1 MQSSQ
6 PKSFANQLFIDGSFV
21 PSLDGS
27 TIDVLNPF
35 DNTLLTRIAEAK
47 AADVD
52 RAVVAARKAFP
63 AWRDTSHENRGRLLL
78 KLADAM
84 EAHFDELAELESL
97 DTGHPVRDAKMLDVP
112 RSAACV
118 RYFGGMA
125 DKVFGSVVPTDPGF
139 LNYVLRE
146 PVGIVGGIIP
156 WNFPM
161 LSFVWKLAPALAC
174 GNCVVLKPSEVTPLS
189 ALRIAQLAAEVGFP
203 KGVINVI
210 PGYGHTAGQ
219 RIAEHPDVNKVAFT
233 GSTAVGRKILAA
245 SEGNLKRVQLE
256 LGGKGPNIVFE
267 DCDLPQAVNG
277 SLFAIFHN
285 QGQACIAGSR
295 LIVHESIADEFVDR
309 FAAVAKTIRQ
319 GDPLNP
325 ETEMGPLASRAHQE
339 KVLAFCKQ
347 AQESGNVVIGGAAPD
362 DAVLARG
369 NFVLPTMVRAGA
381 DDIFFREEVFGPFVT
396 LTTFKDEAEAIHL
409 ANATRYGLGSGL
421 WTNNLQRAHRVGRA
435 IRAGMV
441 WINCYKRSAP
451 GSPFGGVGE
460 SGYGRDLGL
469 EVLQEYTYPKSFW
482 VNYDHPTPA
491 FYKR

>member
-1 MQSSQ
+1 MSAVSSS
-6 PKSFANQLFIDGSFV
+6 SFANQLFIDGESV
-21 PSLDGS
+21 PALDGS
-27 TIDVLNPF
+27 TIEVLNPF
-35 DNTLLTRIAEAK
+35 DNSLLTRVSEAK

-52 RAVVAARKAFP
+52 RAVAAARRAFP
-63 AWRDTSHENRGRLLL
+63 AWRDTSPELRGRLLL
-78 KLADAM
+78 KLADKM
-84 EAHFDELAELESL
+84 EECFDELVELEVL
-97 DTGHPVRDAKMLDVP
+97 DTGHPVRDARLLDVP
-112 RSAACV
+112 RSAACI

-125 DKVFGSVVPTDPGF
+125 DKIFGSVVPTDKGF

-161 LSFVWKLAPALAC
+161 LSYVWKLGPALAT

-189 ALRIAQLAAEVGFP
+189 ALRIAQLASEVGFP
-203 KGVINVI
+203 KGVINVV

-219 RIAEHPDVNKVAFT
+219 RIAEHPDINKVAFT
-233 GSTAVGRKILAA
+233 GSTEIGRKILAA
-245 SEGNLKRVQLE
+245 SEGNLKRLQLE
-256 LGGKGPNIVFE
+256 LGGKGPNIVFD
-267 DCDLPQAVNG
+267 DCDLTNAVNG

-295 LIVHESIADEFVDR
+295 LIVHEKIADEFVDR
-309 FAAVAKTIRQ
+309 FTAIAKTIRQ
-319 GDPLNP
+319 GNPLDV
-325 ETEMGPLASRAHQE
+325 ETEMGPLASRAHQV
-339 KVLAFCKQ
+339 KVLDFCRQ
-347 AQESGNVVIGGAAPD
+347 ARDMGSVVIGGAAPQD
-362 DAVLARG
+362 EGLRKG

-381 DDIFFREEVFGPFVT
+381 EDIFFREEVFGPFVT
-396 LTTFKDEAEAIHL
+396 LTTFKDEAEAVAL

-421 WTNNLQRAHRVGRA
+421 WTNNLQRAHRVGRE

-441 WINCYKRSAP
+441 WINCYKRSTP

-469 EVLQEYTYPKSFW
+469 EVIQEYTYAKSFW
-482 VNYDHPTPA
+482 VNYDHPIPA